1 MPHQGKTQQH
11 QPDLT
16 KTTGTETRH
25 ERRKARPDTE
35 DLNEPKEVWKESETT
50 PQPTPQPKSG
60 TGRKRV
66 ADAGDLQDG
75 EPSPYETGVQADRVA
90 KQTDRNRPT
99 TTKRR

>member
-1 MPHQGKTQQH
+1 MPRQGKTQQH

-16 KTTGTETRH
+16 KSTGTETRR
-25 ERRKARPDTE
+25 ERQKARPNSEELT
-35 DLNEPKEVWKESETT
+35 EPKEVWKESEAT
-50 PQPTPQPKSG
+50 PQPIPKPKSEI
-60 TGRKRV
+60 GRKRV

-75 EPSPYETGVQADRVA
+75 EPSPYETEVQADRVA